1 MSGTLFDNREYQAW
15 LKDVKDRYTRS
26 QLKAAVRVNSTM
38 LEFYW
43 MLGAEIA
50 DKQIKASWGS
60 GVIDQLSRD
69 LKFEFSSAQGFS
81 TTNLRYMKQFF
92 LFYSENA
99 TSLVANFES
108 NHFRHQAGGESSIVL
123 PVSSEMVPALSSQMP
138 EILGT
143 IPWRHHVEIVRR
155 AKSVEEA
162 IFYIEKTVEY
172 GWSREDLI
180 DCLKKDLY
188 RSQGKAVT
196 NFTNALPDPQSN
208 LAGET
213 LKDPYN
219 FDFIALTRGY
229 KEKELEDALAENI
242 TQVLLE
248 LGQGFAYVGR
258 QVRMQVGD
266 TEVFAD
272 LLFYH
277 LRLRCYVVVELK
289 ATAFKADYIG
299 QLGLYVSAVN
309 HLMKTEA
316 DNPTIGLLICKTK
329 DNVVAEWALES
340 SSQPIGVSAFEL
352 TELMPKE
359 FESALP
365 SIKEIESK
373 LKEEE

>member
-1 MSGTLFDNREYQAW
+1 MSEALFENREYQAW
-15 LKDVKDRYTRS
+15 LKEVKDRYARS
-26 QLKAAVRVNSTM
+26 QVKAAVRVNSAM

-43 MLGAEIA
+43 LLGAEIA
-50 DKQIKASWGS
+50 DKQKKESWGS

-69 LKFEFSSAQGFS
+69 LKAEFSSAQGFS

-92 LFYSENA
+92 LFYCDFA
-99 TSLVANFES
+99 TKLVADFDPA
-108 NHFRHQAGGESSIVL
+108 HFRHQLGGESSTSV
-123 PVSSEMVPALSSQMP
+123 PVPPEAISTMSSEMPAL
-138 EILGT
+138 LGA
-143 IPWRHHVEIVRR
+143 IPWRHHVEIMQRV
-155 AKSVEEA
+155 ASVEEA
-162 IFYIEKTVEY
+162 IFYLEKTVKY
-172 GWSREDLI
+172 GWSRQDLI
-180 DCLKKDLY
+180 DFLKKDICQ
-188 RSQGKAVT
+188 SQGKAVT

-208 LAGET
+208 LASET

-219 FDFIALTRGY
+219 FDFIALAKGY
-229 KEKELEDALAENI
+229 KERELEDALAENI

-258 QVRMQVGD
+258 QIRMKVGE

-277 LRLRCYVVVELK
+277 LSLRCYVVVELK
-289 ATAFKADYIG
+289 ATAFKADFIG

-309 HLMKTEA
+309 HLMRIEA

-340 SSQPIGVSAFEL
+340 SIQPIGISAFEL

-359 FESALP
+359 FESKLP
-365 SIKEIESK
+365 SIEEIEAS
-373 LKEEE
+373 LKDER

>member
-15 LKDVKDRYTRS
+15 LKDVKDRYTRN

-43 MLGAEIA
+43 SLGADLVI
-50 DKQIKASWGS
+50 KQEVDGWGS
-60 GVIDQLSRD
+60 KIIPQLSRD
-69 LKFEFSSAQGFS
+69 LRNDYPDVKGFS
-81 TTNLRYMKQFF
+81 ETNLKQMRRFF
-92 LFYSENA
+92 MFYRDLG
-99 TSLVANFES
+99 TSLVPKLDEDKIG
-108 NHFRHQAGGESSIVL
+108 HQPGAQLGRLVDADSSIENLTFPPVL
-123 PVSSEMVPALSSQMP
+123 A
-138 EILGT
+138 T
-143 IPWRHHVEIVRR
+143 IPWRHHEEIIRR
-155 AKSVEEA
+155 VQSLDEA
-162 IFYIEKTVEY
+162 MFYIEKTVKY

-188 RSQGKAVT
+188 RSQGKAIT

-208 LAGET
+208 LASET

-219 FDFIALTRGY
+219 FDFIALTKGY

-258 QVRMQVGD
+258 QIKMQVGD
-266 TEVFAD
+266 TEVYAD

-277 LRLRCYVVVELK
+277 LKLRCYVVVELK
-289 ATAFKADYIG
+289 ATAFKADYLG

-309 HLMKTEA
+309 HLMKIEV

-340 SSQPIGVSAFEL
+340 SSQPIGISAFEL

-359 FESALP
+359 FESELP
-365 SIKEIESK
+365 SIEEIEAR

>member
-1 MSGTLFDNREYQAW
+1 MDG
-15 LKDVKDRYTRS
+15 
-26 QLKAAVRVNSTM
+26 
-38 LEFYW
+38 
-43 MLGAEIA
+43 
-50 DKQIKASWGS
+50 WGS
-60 GVIDQLSRD
+60 KVISQLSRD
-69 LKFEFSSAQGFS
+69 LRNDYPDVKGFS
-81 TTNLRYMKQFF
+81 ETNLKLMRR
-92 LFYSENA
+92 FYSFYSDLG
-99 TSLVANFES
+99 TSLVPKLSAGEIGHQPGTQLTEAKNTFAMS
-108 NHFRHQAGGESSIVL
+108 NNPEHAL
-123 PVSSEMVPALSSQMP
+123 PPAF
-138 EILGT
+138 T
-143 IPWRHHVEIVRR
+143 FVPWRQHVEIVRY
-155 AKSVEEA
+155 AKSLEEA
-162 IFYIEKTVEY
+162 TFYIEKTVEY

-188 RSQGKAVT
+188 HSQRKAVT
-196 NFTNALPDPQSN
+196 NFTSALPDPQSN
-208 LAGET
+208 LASET

-219 FDFIALTRGY
+219 FDFIALTKGY

-266 TEVFAD
+266 TEVYAD

-277 LRLRCYVVVELK
+277 LKLRCFVVVELK
-289 ATAFKADYIG
+289 ATAFKADYLG

-309 HLMKTEA
+309 HLMKTEV

-340 SSQPIGVSAFEL
+340 SSQPIGISAFEL

-359 FESALP
+359 FESKLP
-365 SIKEIESK
+365 SIEEIEAK